1 MSGLFVAAQVALS
14 MVLLFGG
21 LVLARTF
28 LNIAAVSPGFDPHDV
43 VTLRASI
50 PSSSLADERR
60 MLAMQDTLRD
70 AGAALPGVESA
81 AHAMFIPFTP
91 GSWGDGFRRVGTADR
106 IGPDGPFGHF
116 YMVSPEYFTVMR
128 LPLLRGRPLAAT
140 DDERA
145 SKVLVVSETFARK
158 LYSNADAVGQ
168 RIEWNDGVWEI
179 VGVAADAR
187 HGSLW
192 DAPDTDVY
200 VPRRQVPRGN
210 TWLLLRTPRPAA
222 AVLADLQRKT
232 GALDPGIILS
242 DAMPMADRLSDSAA
256 PERFRAL
263 VTSGLALLALA
274 LALVGLHGVVAY
286 AVVRRTREIG
296 IRLAL
301 GERPAAVRRTV
312 IVDALRAIVT
322 GLLPGVAA
330 AWWIGRWLDTT
341 GLVRADLN
349 LSLAAVAMTFLLAG
363 LLAAAGP
370 AWRASRV
377 DPIAALRA
385 E

>member
-1 MSGLFVAAQVALS
+1 
-14 MVLLFGG
+14 
-21 LVLARTF
+21 
-28 LNIAAVSPGFDPHDV
+28 
-43 VTLRASI
+43 
-50 PSSSLADERR
+50 
-60 MLAMQDTLRD
+60 
-70 AGAALPGVESA
+70 
-81 AHAMFIPFTP
+81 
-91 GSWGDGFRRVGTADR
+91 
-106 IGPDGPFGHF
+106 
-116 YMVSPEYFTVMR
+116 
-128 LPLLRGRPLAAT
+128 
-140 DDERA
+140 
-145 SKVLVVSETFARK
+145 
-158 LYSNADAVGQ
+158 
-168 RIEWNDGVWEI
+168 
-179 VGVAADAR
+179 
-187 HGSLW
+187 
-192 DAPDTDVY
+192 
-200 VPRRQVPRGN
+200 
-210 TWLLLRTPRPAA
+210 
-222 AVLADLQRKT
+222 
-232 GALDPGIILS
+232 
-242 DAMPMADRLSDSAA
+242 MADRLSDSAA

-312 IVDALRAIVT
+312 IVDALRAIVM